1 MSGLNKTSA
10 EVWNL
15 CVQIDKDY
23 KLKNQKSATLSIL
36 EFATKQKFF
45 MHAKGIQHAVFKYY
59 NARFAMWQSRKARHK
74 NSGYVELPYKEKSF
88 LSTGWDDQAIRCDY
102 GKGKIKLTAV
112 KGQGQVTCNA
122 KSIPRNIVEI
132 ELVYKDKY
140 YLAIKYKEEN
150 NTNLIQSDSVAS
162 IDLGEI
168 HAITSIDNNGNSIII
183 TNRLVRSLVRLKDK
197 RKKELLSLRSRCQK
211 GSRKYNKYT
220 RAILKIRCEFD
231 KKINDIIHKQTKKYV
246 SWCEDRGIRQI
257 YYGDLD
263 GVTRNSKDR
272 LRKSTNQKLNMW
284 RFGQIENKLNYKL
297 FNIGTSMI
305 KINEAYTSQKCPAC
319 GKLNKTSTRN
329 YGCKCGYSQH
339 RDIVGAINILNNNS
353 DYNIQR
359 YVIKE
364 YLQIC

>member
-1 MSGLNKTSA
+1 M
-10 EVWNL
+10 
-15 CVQIDKDY
+15 
-23 KLKNQKSATLSIL
+23 
-36 EFATKQKFF
+36 
-45 MHAKGIQHAVFKYY
+45 
-59 NARFAMWQSRKARHK
+59 
-74 NSGYVELPYKEKSF
+74 
-88 LSTGWDDQAIRCDY
+88 
-102 GKGKIKLTAV
+102 
-112 KGQGQVTCNA
+112 
-122 KSIPRNIVEI
+122 
-132 ELVYKDKY
+132 
-140 YLAIKYKEEN
+140 
-150 NTNLIQSDSVAS
+150 
-162 IDLGEI
+162 
-168 HAITSIDNNGNSIII
+168 
-183 TNRLVRSLVRLKDK
+183 
-197 RKKELLSLRSRCQK
+197 
-211 GSRKYNKYT
+211 
-220 RAILKIRCEFD
+220 
-231 KKINDIIHKQTKKYV
+231 TKKYV